1 MRDLCKRSGCVT
13 RLCCAMILI
22 SAFAA
27 GCTPYATSE
36 EEKQKTVEND
46 SSKIVFKIDGD
57 SFKKALQIIE
67 QSYGNYV
74 SDLGGAGKSSEIS
87 AVLDTNK
94 YILKV
99 QNSSGAEIYNG
110 AYSARPAVLNVTAG
124 TYTVRVF
131 SGEFKEPGL
140 DIPLFGDEQVIKIKR
155 DSTAHIS
162 LISSQLTGGIKLEYT
177 SNFTNYFKGTGVY
190 MRKDTAQI
198 KCFYYSPHYVFF
210 LPGDVSV
217 VYKNKDGDPSYT
229 PCDHKT
235 YADTI
240 LLTRKLKAGEMV
252 TIKLDYILSKIT
264 GTGIKISIDTTRTWI
279 NEYFNLGSIAPY
291 GSHSIY
297 EATKAIGDTMTV
309 FGYIVGGDVTSSSFK
324 RKPPFSSK
332 THIAIAT
339 NSWQALRSKCMA
351 VELSATSKL
360 RGELNLVDHPE
371 YLKRPIIV
379 RGTIVDSYMNYPGMK
394 SVKFYKFL

>member
-1 MRDLCKRSGCVT
+1 V
-13 RLCCAMILI
+13 
-22 SAFAA
+22 A
-27 GCTPYATSE
+27 GCTPYVTSE
-36 EEKQKTVEND
+36 EEKQKQSEND
-46 SSKIVFKIDGD
+46 SSKIVFKIDGA
-57 SFKKALQIIE
+57 SFKKALQITE

-74 SDLGGAGKSSEIS
+74 AGLRGEDKSAEVS
-87 AVLDTNK
+87 AILDTNR

-99 QNSSGAEIYNG
+99 INSSGTEIYSG
-110 AYSARPAVLNVTAG
+110 VYSARPAVLNVTAG
-124 TYTVRVF
+124 TYTVKVF
-131 SGEFKEPGL
+131 SKEFKEPEF
-140 DIPLFGDEQVIKIKR
+140 DIPLFGDEQVIKLKK

-190 MRKDTAQI
+190 MKKDSAQI

-217 VYKNKDGDPSYT
+217 VYKNKDGDPAYT
-229 PCDHKT
+229 PDDHKT
-235 YADTI
+235 YVDTV

-264 GTGIKISIDTTRTWI
+264 GTGVSISIDTSRTWI
-279 NEYFNLGSIAPY
+279 SEYFNLGSIAPY

-297 EATKAIGDTMTV
+297 EASKAIGDTMTV
-309 FGYIVGGDVTSSSFK
+309 FGYIVGGDMTSSAFK

-339 NSWQALRSKCMA
+339 NSWQSLRSKCMA

-371 YLKRPIIV
+371 LVGKPVIV
-379 RGTIVDSYMNYPGMK
+379 RGTIVDSYMGYPGIK
-394 SVKFYKFL
+394 SVKYYKFL

>member
-1 MRDLCKRSGCVT
+1 
-13 RLCCAMILI
+13 MILI

-27 GCTPYATSE
+27 GCTPYATSD
-36 EEKQKTVEND
+36 EEKQKQSEGD
-46 SSKIVFKIDGD
+46 SSKIVFKIDGA
-57 SFKKALQIIE
+57 SFKKALQITE

-74 SDLGGAGKSSEIS
+74 AGLRGADSKSAVS

-99 QNSSGAEIYNG
+99 ISSSGAEIYNG

-124 TYTVRVF
+124 TYTVKVF
-131 SGEFKEPGL
+131 SKEFKEPEL
-140 DIPLFGDEQVIKIKR
+140 DIPLFGDEQVIKIKK

-190 MRKDTAQI
+190 MKKDSAQI

-217 VYKNKDGDPSYT
+217 VYKNKDGDPAYT
-229 PCDHKT
+229 PDDHKT
-235 YADTI
+235 YEDTV

-264 GTGIKISIDTTRTWI
+264 GTGLSISIDTSRTWI
-279 NEYFNLGSIAPY
+279 SEYFNLGSIAPY

-309 FGYIVGGDVTSSSFK
+309 FGYIVGGDMTSSAFK

-332 THIAIAT
+332 THFAIAT
-339 NSWQALRSKCMA
+339 NSWQSLRDKCMA
-351 VELSATSKL
+351 VELSATGKL

-371 YLKRPIIV
+371 YLKRPIII
-379 RGTIVDSYMNYPGMK
+379 RGTIVDSYMDYPGIK